1 MKTIVRF
8 PLILLALLI
17 PLLIGACTTLGN
29 LATPAANPLIQVAV
43 DVAVAQVVGA
53 PGPAAHAKAQQI
65 ASIASTALAV
75 DQGSSVAIGAI
86 QAAVNAQ
93 IVKLNLPP
101 ADLLAAQVL
110 VQTIDAIIQQKLV
123 GGSATGPA
131 GTVTAASTVAIA
143 QILQDV
149 IAATAVY

>member
-1 MKTIVRF
+1 MKR
-8 PLILLALLI
+8 LALLATSVI
-17 PLLIGACTTLGN
+17 ATALICACTTLGN

-43 DVAVAQVVGA
+43 DVAVAQVIGT
-53 PGPAAHAKAQQI
+53 PGPAAHAKALQI
-65 ASIASTALAV
+65 ASIAKTALAV

-86 QAAVNAQ
+86 QAAVNAE

-110 VQTIDAIIQQKLV
+110 VQTIDAIIQQKLST
-123 GGSATGPA
+123 GSTTTPA
-131 GTVTAASTVAIA
+131 GTVTPATTVAIA
-143 QILQDV
+143 QILNDV

>member
-1 MKTIVRF
+1 
-8 PLILLALLI
+8 
-17 PLLIGACTTLGN
+17 
-29 LATPAANPLIQVAV
+29 
-43 DVAVAQVVGA
+43 
-53 PGPAAHAKAQQI
+53 
-65 ASIASTALAV
+65 
-75 DQGSSVAIGAI
+75 
-86 QAAVNAQ
+86 
-93 IVKLNLPP
+93 
-101 ADLLAAQVL
+101 LAAQVL